1 MHRRK
6 WIRVYS
12 SNAYRKK
19 SPNTVKKPIPSKKRR
34 KTTGNAILSVSKLFK
49 RKQMNSSANWRNC
62 LMISTSSNRKIK
74 SLQPKTPLHNKTNY
88 VLRNCSRQM
97 IQRRFHLAL
106 SSLHKNA

>member
-19 SPNTVKKPIPSKKRR
+19 SPIAAKKPIPSKKRR
-34 KTTGNAILSVSKLFK
+34 KTTGNAILNVSKLFK
-49 RKQMNSSANWRNC
+49 RNQTYSSANWNNC
-62 LMISTSSNRKIK
+62 QTKSTISNRKTK
-74 SLQPKTPLHNKTNY
+74 RLQRKTPLRNKTNY
-88 VLRNCSRQM
+88 VLRNCSRQT

-106 SSLHKNA
+106 SSLRKNA